1 MVKKLPTKESNV
13 NIGFKKIKNKNF
25 NGKSNQYLV
34 INELLRLKN
43 FIKNKRRYINY
54 YFRIKLDYKIIL
66 KESIKNIT
74 IFKIPVDLINL
85 DEDINDVY
93 DLLVDGEIIV
103 LIAFCLFKNIQWV
116 NIKTTKKEGW
126 VIFNDEF
133 ADSIKLF

>member
-13 NIGFKKIKNKNF
+13 NIGLKIKKHFNK
-25 NGKSNQYLV
+25 KSNQYLV
-34 INELLRLKN
+34 INELLRLKK

-54 YFRIKLDYKIIL
+54 YFRIKLNYKIIL

-74 IFKIPVDLINL
+74 MFKIPVDLINL
-85 DEDINDVY
+85 DEDINNVHDS
-93 DLLVDGEIIV
+93 LVDGEIIV

-126 VIFNDEF
+126 VIFNDKF

>member
-1 MVKKLPTKESNV
+1 MVKELPTKESNV

-25 NGKSNQYLV
+25 NEKSNQYLV
-34 INELLRLKN
+34 INELLRLKK

-54 YFRIKLDYKIIL
+54 YFRIKLNYKIIL

-74 IFKIPVDLINL
+74 MFKIPVDLINL
-85 DEDINDVY
+85 DEDINNVY
-93 DLLVDGEIIV
+93 DSPVDGEIIV

-126 VIFNDEF
+126 VIFNDDF